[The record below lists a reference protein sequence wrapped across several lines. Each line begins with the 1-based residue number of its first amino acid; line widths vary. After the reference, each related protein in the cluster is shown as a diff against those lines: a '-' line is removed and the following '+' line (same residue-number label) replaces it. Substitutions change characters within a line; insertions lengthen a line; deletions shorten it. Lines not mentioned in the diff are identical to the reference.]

1 MGTWGELA
9 AVQAGALSHRQL
21 TELKV
26 TRATVRNK
34 LESGRWQRRT
44 EEVIT
49 TTTGP
54 MSVEQHRWVAV
65 LHCGPGALVGGLS
78 AAAVHGLK
86 NWHRDEVHVLVGNDH
101 SFEPVEGVVTFRTR
115 RSLPRMRHPSPLPT
129 CALEPAVLLWAGHEP
144 HPRSAMGVLAA
155 VVQQRLT
162 TAAKLAS
169 WVEALKP
176 LRRAP
181 AIRSLLTDL
190 AGGSQSM
197 AEVDVL
203 QMCRGAGL
211 AIPDRQVPR
220 RDSSGQLRFTDCEWH
235 LKDGRTLVLEV
246 DGLFHLEIQHYEGD
260 VRRQRRLTTPTRIV
274 VRCTSNELRH
284 EPWVLAADLRALGV
298 PPA

>member
-1 MGTWGELA
+1 
-9 AVQAGALSHRQL
+9 
-21 TELKV
+21 
-26 TRATVRNK
+26 
-34 LESGRWQRRT
+34 
-44 EEVIT
+44 
-49 TTTGP
+49 
-54 MSVEQHRWVAV
+54 
-65 LHCGPGALVGGLS
+65 
-78 AAAVHGLK
+78 
-86 NWHRDEVHVLVGNDH
+86 
-101 SFEPVEGVVTFRTR
+101 
-115 RSLPRMRHPSPLPT
+115 
-129 CALEPAVLLWAGHEP
+129 
-144 HPRSAMGVLAA
+144 MGVLAA

-274 VRCTSNELRH
+274 VRCTSNALRH